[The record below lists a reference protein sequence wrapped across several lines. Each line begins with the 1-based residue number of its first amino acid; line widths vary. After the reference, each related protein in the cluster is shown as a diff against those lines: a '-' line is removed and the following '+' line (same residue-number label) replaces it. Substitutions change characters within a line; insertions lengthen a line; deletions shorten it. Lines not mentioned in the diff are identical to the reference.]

1 MENKD
6 AKEILGRYIC
16 LKEKNDDRI
25 EGYLR
30 KGTTE
35 QREPAAISK
44 IEGYLRKEREAG
56 FLVQAVLAQ
65 IPDRDDRKILEL
77 RYLRGCRMRE
87 ISRYFYARRPDYE
100 EHAEAYRAKVN
111 QQLGLALLKAADVL
125 RELGVEL
132 DPDDEEDL
140 EE

>member
-6 AKEILGRYIC
+6 AKEILGRYIR

-25 EGYLR
+25 DGYLR

-35 QREPAAISK
+35 QREPETMAK

-56 FLVQAVLAQ
+56 LLVQAVLAQ

-77 RYLRGCRMRE
+77 RYLRGCRMRD
-87 ISRYFYARRPDYE
+87 ISRLFYGRRPDYE

-111 QQLGLALLKAADVL
+111 QKLGLALLKAADVL
-125 RELGVEL
+125 RELGVEP